1 MLKVL
6 LLFVLLIAGI
16 VVGPMIAGHQGYVL
30 IQTDN
35 YNIETSVTGL
45 AIILILAM
53 VVLFAIEWLLRRIFR
68 TGAHTR
74 GWFVGRKRR
83 RARKQTEQALLK
95 LAEGDY
101 QQVEKLM
108 AKNADHAEQPVVNYL
123 LAAEAAQQRGDEARA
138 NQHLERA
145 AELAG
150 NDTIPVEITRVRL
163 QLARNENH
171 AARHGVDKL
180 LEVTPRHPEVL
191 RLAEQ
196 AYIRTGAWSSLL
208 DIIPSMAK
216 AHVGD
221 EEHRAMLEQQAWIGL
236 MDQARADNGSE
247 GLRNW
252 WKNQSRKTRHQVALQ
267 VAMAEH
273 LIECDD
279 HDTAQQIIIDGL
291 KRQYDDRL
299 LLPIPRLK
307 TNNPEQLEK
316 VLRQQNQK
324 RRRSPAVVEHT
335 GPVTDEARRMAGS
348 IARLPRSAETTSGRL
363 RLRMACR
370 RAGQTAQAGR
380 SCSDASRRFDVNV
393 AEQPTTVVPSH
404 PGASTSGAFLTHKKT
419 PALITEQAL
428 KQVCMTTSGCFTQR
442 CVHGV

>member
-1 MLKVL
+1 MLKIL
-6 LLFVLLIAGI
+6 LLFALLIAGI
-16 VVGPMIAGHQGYVL
+16 VVGPIISGHQGYVL

-45 AIILILAM
+45 AIIMILTM
-53 VVLFAIEWLLRRIFR
+53 VVLFAIEWLFRRIFR

-145 AELAG
+145 TELAG
-150 NDTIPVEITRVRL
+150 DDLIPVEIARVRL

-171 AARHGVDKL
+171 AARHGIDKL
-180 LEVTPRHPEVL
+180 LEITPRHPEVL

-196 AYIRTGAWSSLL
+196 AYTRTGAWNSLL
-208 DIIPSMAK
+208 DILPSMAK
-216 AHVGD
+216 ANVSD
-221 EEHRAMLEQQAWIGL
+221 EEHRAALEQQAWIGL
-236 MDQARADNGSE
+236 MDQTLADRGSD
-247 GLRNW
+247 GLREW
-252 WKNQSRKTRHQVALQ
+252 WKNQNRKTRGQVSLQ
-267 VAMAEH
+267 VAMASL
-273 LIECDD
+273 LIESDD

-291 KRQYDDRL
+291 KKQYDGRL
-299 LLPIPRLK
+299 VMLIPRLK

-316 VLRQQNQK
+316 VLRQQIKSVGDRPLLWSTLGQSLM
-324 RRRSPAVVEHT
+324 RHGEWQ
-335 GPVTDEARRMAGS
+335 EAS
-348 IARLPRSAETTSGRL
+348 IAF
-363 RLRMACR
+363 
-370 RAGQTAQAGR
+370 RA
-380 SCSDASRRFDVNV
+380 
-393 AEQPTTVVPSH
+393 
-404 PGASTSGAFLTHKKT
+404 
-419 PALITEQAL
+419 AL
-428 KQVCMTTSGCFTQR
+428 KQRPDAFDYAWLADTLDRMHQPEEAALMRRDGLLLTLQNNPQP
-442 CVHGV
+442 

>member
-6 LLFVLLIAGI
+6 FLFALLIAGI
-16 VVGPMIAGHQGYVL
+16 VFGPIVAGHQGYVL

-45 AIILILAM
+45 VIILILTM

-108 AKNADHAEQPVVNYL
+108 SKNADHAEQPVVNYL
-123 LAAEAAQQRGDEARA
+123 LAAEAAQQRGDEMRA

-145 AELAG
+145 AESAG
-150 NDTIPVEITRVRL
+150 NDLIPVEITRVRI
-163 QLARNENH
+163 QLARNEDH
-171 AARHGVDKL
+171 AARHGVDRL
-180 LEVTPRHPEVL
+180 LEIAPRHPEVL

-196 AYIRTGAWSSLL
+196 AYIRTWAWTSLL

-216 AHVGD
+216 ANVGD
-221 EEHRAMLEQQAWIGL
+221 EAHRDALEQQAWIGL
-236 MDQARADNGSE
+236 MDQARADQGSD
-247 GLRNW
+247 GLREW
-252 WKNQSRKTRHQVALQ
+252 WKNQSRKTRQRVPLQ
-267 VAMAEH
+267 VAMADH

-279 HDTAQQIIIDGL
+279 HDMAQQIIIDGL

-299 LLPIPRLK
+299 LLPVPRLK
-307 TNNPEQLEK
+307 TTNPEQLEK
-316 VLRQQNQK
+316 VLRQQIKSVGDRPMLWSTLGQSLMK
-324 RRRSPAVVEHT
+324 HGEWQ
-335 GPVTDEARRMAGS
+335 EAT
-348 IARLPRSAETTSGRL
+348 IAF
-363 RLRMACR
+363 
-370 RAGQTAQAGR
+370 RA
-380 SCSDASRRFDVNV
+380 
-393 AEQPTTVVPSH
+393 
-404 PGASTSGAFLTHKKT
+404 
-419 PALITEQAL
+419 AL
-428 KQVCMTTSGCFTQR
+428 KQRPDAFDYAWLADALDRMHQPEEAASMRRDGLLLTLQNNPPS
-442 CVHGV
+442 

>member
-1 MLKVL
+1 MLKIL
-6 LLFVLLIAGI
+6 LLFALLIAGI
-16 VVGPMIAGHQGYVL
+16 VVGPIISGHQGYVL

-45 AIILILAM
+45 VIIMILTM

-145 AELAG
+145 TELAG
-150 NDTIPVEITRVRL
+150 DDLIPVEIARVRL

-171 AARHGVDKL
+171 AARHGIDKL
-180 LEVTPRHPEVL
+180 LEITPRHPEVL

-196 AYIRTGAWSSLL
+196 AYTRTGAWNSLL
-208 DIIPSMAK
+208 DILPSMAK
-216 AHVGD
+216 ANVSD
-221 EEHRAMLEQQAWIGL
+221 EEHRAALEQQAWIGL
-236 MDQARADNGSE
+236 MDQTLADRGSD
-247 GLRNW
+247 GLREW
-252 WKNQSRKTRHQVALQ
+252 WQNQNRKTRSQVSLQ
-267 VAMAEH
+267 VAMASL
-273 LIECDD
+273 LIESDD

-291 KRQYDDRL
+291 KKQYDDRL
-299 LLPIPRLK
+299 VMLIPRLK

-316 VLRQQNQK
+316 VLRQQIKSVGDRPLLWSTLGQSLM
-324 RRRSPAVVEHT
+324 RHGEWQ
-335 GPVTDEARRMAGS
+335 EAS
-348 IARLPRSAETTSGRL
+348 IAF
-363 RLRMACR
+363 
-370 RAGQTAQAGR
+370 RA
-380 SCSDASRRFDVNV
+380 
-393 AEQPTTVVPSH
+393 
-404 PGASTSGAFLTHKKT
+404 
-419 PALITEQAL
+419 AL
-428 KQVCMTTSGCFTQR
+428 KQRPDAFDYAWLADTLDRMHQPEEAALMRRDGLLLTLQNNPQP
-442 CVHGV
+442 